1 MRLQGIITKQ
11 IVNYRNS
18 IDIEIVDNEKKK
30 NRSWNVIGGVNARQR
45 LRLARGTRHST
56 GTIANQC
63 TPFAREVMA
72 ELAVEHVVG
81 PTRNPTDNAA
91 RKEPAAVAA
100 ILKIQTIP
108 PGRRPHPSPGFL
120 PFQLRRLVG
129 GKTIY
134 YSNRED
140 VQQTNNNIIQ
150 VYIGV

>member
-1 MRLQGIITKQ
+1 MRLQGIIYKQ
-11 IVNYRNS
+11 ILNYRNS

-45 LRLARGTRHST
+45 LRLAHGTRRST

-72 ELAVEHVVG
+72 ELAVEHAVG
-81 PTRNPTDNAA
+81 PTRNPTDNAT
-91 RKEPAAVAA
+91 RKEPAVTAA
-100 ILKIQTIP
+100 TIP
-108 PGRRPHPSPGFL
+108 PGRQHL

-140 VQQTNNNIIQ
+140 VQKTTTTTFK
-150 VYIGV
+150 YIGV